1 MALGVVMTSCKKDE
15 EDTVTPVTDPPT
27 ITFPAGAEKIIT
39 GTIPDSIEIAIRIK
53 ATEELKELELI
64 KVVGTTETSIAK
76 VTSFS
81 SKTDVTIYP
90 YINLVGETLPLT
102 IKFKLTDKKS
112 NSVSATFTIK
122 KEVITWGD
130 INAFSAQL
138 LGAQG
143 NNNVGG
149 FFASTTGTVYNYTN
163 AKTNSSL
170 IDLCYAYPTSVQ
182 TNYVTY
188 YATLAA
194 PSDAMCAVVI
204 NPEMGTS
211 AWATKNSTKLHK
223 ITLTDAEFTN
233 MTNDEL
239 IQGKYEE
246 STTTTFV
253 NNLAEGNYLAFKT
266 TAGKKGIIKVKALT
280 PSNTGSITIDVK
292 VQK

>member
-1 MALGVVMTSCKKDE
+1 MTSCKKDE

-27 ITFPAGAEKIIT
+27 ITFPAGAEKTIT
-39 GTIPDSIEIAIRIK
+39 GNPDSTEIAIRIQ

-122 KEVITWGD
+122 KEVVITWGD
-130 INAFSAQL
+130 INAFSAKL

-143 NNNVGG
+143 NNNDGG

-170 IDLCYAYPTSVQ
+170 IDLCYAYPTSAQ
-182 TNYVTY
+182 PNYVTY

-194 PSDAMCAVVI
+194 PSDAICTTVI
-204 NPEMGTS
+204 QSDIST
-211 AWATKNSTKLHK
+211 WATRNVTKIHT

-246 STTTTFV
+246 STTTTLV
-253 NNLAEGNYLAFKT
+253 NNLAVGNYLAFKT
-266 TAGKKGIIKVKALT
+266 IAGKKGIIKIKALT
-280 PSNTGSITIDVK
+280 ISNTGSITIDVK